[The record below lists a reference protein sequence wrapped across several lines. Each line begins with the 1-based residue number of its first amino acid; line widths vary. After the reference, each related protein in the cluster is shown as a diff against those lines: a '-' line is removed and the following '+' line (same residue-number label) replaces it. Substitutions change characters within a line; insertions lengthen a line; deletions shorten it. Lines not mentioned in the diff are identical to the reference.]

1 MKMEVAAAQVGPRL
15 REFMRLYPEHKLVDR
30 RGEPPDR
37 DWDAGSSHDLASR
50 ESQGETR
57 RTTRALAC
65 GDAVNSGD
73 SVGGATPRTS
83 NDR

>member
-1 MKMEVAAAQVGPRL
+1 MEVAAAQVGPRL

-65 GDAVNSGD
+65 CDAVNSGD
-73 SVGGATPRTS
+73 SVRGANPRVG